1 MAAPLCHRCPLSRL
15 VASGPVPS
23 EMRDVPV
30 SIVVDA
36 PGEREVDMGLPLVGP
51 HGVEVQRAFDALGVG
66 RDRFCLHHAIA
77 CRIPEGKLDR
87 VRLLLKRENR
97 EREKQGVEPLL
108 DPVVACRPRLLA
120 EIKDH
125 AVLMGKT
132 AYEAVVKPADGR
144 HIPSLDE
151 VAGNLSEP
159 WCHDDRQRRIVVTHS
174 PARVLQAA
182 RWRLPFRAGLSRAL
196 RWFYGGILWTEPA
209 IVTQPP
215 AAWLRDTF
223 LPWCAAQP
231 WVAFDTETNAL
242 EPLLAQLRT
251 IQIGTGDV
259 VVVVALAGMD
269 GAALYAPDEDAEI
282 RATLADWLPRLR
294 LVGHN
299 AGSYDLQVIQQNLGC
314 TPNVVLDTVLL
325 HRYVD
330 PDLPHTLGFV
340 GSYYTDVHAWKADSP
355 ATHARSD
362 AELWRYG
369 ALDVAVN
376 ARILPPLLARFDS
389 QHNAVYHRSTRTLR
403 PQGGIPTEGIAGLSV
418 LQPIAKDPILL
429 QDHAMQRVCVE
440 MHGLGVRV
448 DQAKREAHDRRLTE
462 HLARGMEWLQGV
474 VEASGAKVPAGFDAK
489 GEPLF
494 NPNSTDQV
502 KALLFGEWDL
512 PFPDYLP
519 KNAQYTASGERASD
533 DTILRAYM
541 ADLTL
546 SPEQHCVIHAIR
558 RVKKIGKLLGSFVR
572 KLAPWSAEDDPNKR
586 LAVWPDGRLR
596 VNWNAHGTNVG
607 RLSSGGRP
615 SKINLQTIP
624 SSLRDV
630 FVPEEGHVF
639 VGADLS
645 SVHLRIIANLWQIP
659 SLLDDYRYNRDP
671 HVTLASII
679 YEGFDSVPG
688 APCDENNNEWTGQA
702 KVLRNTA
709 KSLRYAGAYGALVP
723 TIHATMT
730 RAEDEHGNLRNRTMT
745 VAQVQ
750 GYYER
755 WMGREPEWR
764 RAWDNERALFR
775 ANGFSATPILG
786 RRADFADGED
796 PNAIINYRIIAT
808 EGDLMGTSTVRVR
821 NRIPPHAWGRNTG
834 LIAQIPDQIV
844 LEVPEHRAKEAREM
858 LEAEMNVQPH
868 GWEIPITADGK
879 IGTDM
884 TFKHDPTR

>member
-1 MAAPLCHRCPLSRL
+1 MASPLCHRCPLSR
-15 VASGPVPS
+15 VEAGGPVPS
-23 EMRDVPV
+23 EIRTVPV
-30 SIVVDA
+30 SIVVDS
-36 PGEREVDMGLPLVGP
+36 PGEREVDMRLPLVGP
-51 HGVEVQRAFDALGVG
+51 HGVEVQRAFDALGVT
-66 RDRFCLHHAIA
+66 RDRFSLHHAIA
-77 CRIPEGKLDR
+77 CRVPDAKLDR
-87 VRLLLKRENR
+87 VRTKMKRENR
-97 EREKQGVEPLL
+97 ERAKMGVEPLL
-108 DPVVACRPRLLA
+108 DPVEACRPRLLA
-120 EIKDH
+120 ELRDH
-125 AVLMGKT
+125 VIVLGKT
-132 AYEAVVKPADGR
+132 AYDAVVRPVDGR
-144 HIPSLDE
+144 HTPSIDE
-151 VAGNLSEP
+151 VAGNLAEP
-159 WCHDDRQRRIVVTHS
+159 ECWDGRRRRIVAAHS
-174 PARVLQAA
+174 PARVLQAP
-182 RWRLPFRAGLSRAL
+182 RWRMPFRAALSRAL
-196 RWFYGGILWTEPA
+196 RWFYGGMLWTEPV

-223 LPWCAAQP
+223 LPWCAVQP
-231 WVAFDTETNAL
+231 WVALDTETDAL
-242 EPLLAQLRT
+242 EPLLANMRT
-251 IQIGTGDV
+251 LQIGTGDV
-259 VVVVALAGMD
+259 VVVVALLAID
-269 GAALYAPDEDAEI
+269 GTRLYAADEEAAI
-282 RATLADWLPRLR
+282 LALLRDWLPRIR
-294 LVGHN
+294 IVGHN
-299 AGSYDLQVIQQNLGC
+299 VGSYDLQVIQRNIGC
-314 TPNVVLDTVLL
+314 TPNVALDTVLL

-330 PDLPHTLGFV
+330 PDLPHNLGFV
-340 GSYYTDVHAWKADSP
+340 GSYYTDVHAWKADAP
-355 ATHARSD
+355 ATTARSD

-376 ARILPPLLARFDS
+376 ARIVEPLLRRFDA
-389 QHNAVYHRSTRTLR
+389 QHNAVYARSTRALR
-403 PQGGIPTEGIAGLSV
+403 PQGGIPTEGIAGVAVLSRV
-418 LQPIAKDPILL
+418 AHDPIIAH
-429 QDHAMQRVCVE
+429 DHAMQRVCTE
-440 MHGLGVRV
+440 MHALGVRV
-448 DQAKREAHDRRLTE
+448 NEAKREAHDKRLTE
-462 HLARGMEWLQGV
+462 HYARGMEWLQGV
-474 VEASGAKVPAGFDAK
+474 VEGSGANVPTGFNAK

-494 NPNSTDQV
+494 NPNSTEHV

-519 KNAQYTASGERASD
+519 KNAQFTDSGERASGD
-533 DTILRAYM
+533 MILRAYM

-572 KLAPWSAEDDPNKR
+572 KLAPWSAENDPNKR

-624 SSLRDV
+624 TSLRDI
-630 FVPEEGHVF
+630 FVPEDGHVF
-639 VGADLS
+639 VGADLA
-645 SVHLRIIANLWQIP
+645 SVHLRIIANLWRIP
-659 SLLDDYRYNRDP
+659 SLLDDYRYDRDP
-671 HVTLASII
+671 HVTLARII
-679 YEGFDSVPG
+679 YEGFDAVPG
-688 APCDENNNEWTGQA
+688 APCDANNNEWSGQA

-755 WMGREPEWR
+755 WMGTEPEWK
-764 RAWDNERALFR
+764 RAWDAERALYR
-775 ANGFSATPILG
+775 ANGFTATPILG

-821 NRIPPHAWGRNTG
+821 NRVLPHAWGKNTG
-834 LIAQIPDQIV
+834 LVAQIHDQIV
-844 LEVPEHRAKEAREM
+844 LEVPIHRAKEAKEM
-858 LEAEMNVQPH
+858 LEAEMNVQPA